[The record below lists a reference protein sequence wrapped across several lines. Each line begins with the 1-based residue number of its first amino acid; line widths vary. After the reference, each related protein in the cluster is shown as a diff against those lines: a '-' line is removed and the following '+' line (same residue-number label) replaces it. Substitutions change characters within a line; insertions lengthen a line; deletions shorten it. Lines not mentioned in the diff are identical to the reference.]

1 MGYYSQVSETIT
13 LSRMNMTTY
22 EISSEEIIE
31 NASETYRTRWEV
43 GDMVVVH
50 ALNDLVGE
58 VTKRSLNGDGDYDY
72 MVHYD
77 RDGSIE
83 WCEWSDLREAND
95 LDNWSLTER
104 ECFSLS
110 VSYTHLTLPTTPYV

>member
-1 MGYYSQVSETIT
+1 M
-13 LSRMNMTTY
+13 
-22 EISSEEIIE
+22 
-31 NASETYRTRWEV
+31 YRTSLDRMMEEAREDGLRLWEI

-58 VTKRSLNGDGDYDY
+58 VTKRSLNGDGEYDF

-83 WCEWSDLREAND
+83 WCEASDLREAND
-95 LDNWSLTER
+95 LDNWSLTSR
-104 ECFSLS
+104 GSMF
-110 VSYTHLTLPTTPYV
+110 